1 MQLIPAIAMVRFH
14 RLLRLASNRRSPTR
28 KDHRFES
35 GTLHSHGAL
44 LQVRHFSYQEKDESH
59 RGFSTRTRTI
69 FRCASRST
77 WFFALN
83 ERSPTRK
90 QVGSTPARSTHT
102 GRTPWERHFPCKGNG
117 ESLLWLPHSSA
128 ENFLSVS
135 TRCPWWG
142 DDTSRRKRD
151 ESGR

>member
-44 LQVRHFSYQEKDESH
+44 LQVRHFSFQEKDESH

-77 WFFALN
+77 WFSALN

-90 QVGSTPARSTHT
+90 QAGSNPARSTKRVVRRWN
-102 GRTPWERHFPCKGNG
+102 GIFPVKEKTFGSFCGFDTRAQSVFSRGASG
-117 ESLLWLPHSSA
+117 EAMTLRGGSA
-128 ENFLSVS
+128 RSPFV
-135 TRCPWWG
+135 
-142 DDTSRRKRD
+142 
-151 ESGR
+151 

>member
-59 RGFSTRTRTI
+59 RGFSTRTRTF

-77 WFFALN
+77 WFSALN

-90 QVGSTPARSTHT
+90 QSWFESSTIHQT
-102 GRTPWERHFPCKGNG
+102 GRPPLERHFPCKGKD
-117 ESLLWLPHSSA
+117 LRVFLWLRHSSA
-128 ENFLSVS
+128 EHF
-135 TRCPWWG
+135 
-142 DDTSRRKRD
+142 SRGATGEAMTLRGGSAR
-151 ESGR
+151 SPFV